1 MNNKKIAAIVLIFVI
16 LFLVLV
22 LGIGFFGAIPL
33 IGKWIAFVLACLL
46 VVFCVVFFWLAW
58 KSCGDSL
65 NVVAN
70 YQAIRFLAWFITD
83 TMLHR

>member
-46 VVFCVVFFWLAW
+46 VVVCVVFFWLA
-58 KSCGDSL
+58 GRR
-65 NVVAN
+65 N
-70 YQAIRFLAWFITD
+70 R
-83 TMLHR
+83 

>member
-16 LFLVLV
+16 LFLVLVLV

-46 VVFCVVFFWLAW
+46 VVFCVVFFWLA
-58 KSCGDSL
+58 GRR
-65 NVVAN
+65 N
-70 YQAIRFLAWFITD
+70 R
-83 TMLHR
+83 

>member
-46 VVFCVVFFWLAW
+46 VVRWVF
-58 KSCGDSL
+58 KTG
-65 NVVAN
+65 
-70 YQAIRFLAWFITD
+70 YRIR
-83 TMLHR
+83 R